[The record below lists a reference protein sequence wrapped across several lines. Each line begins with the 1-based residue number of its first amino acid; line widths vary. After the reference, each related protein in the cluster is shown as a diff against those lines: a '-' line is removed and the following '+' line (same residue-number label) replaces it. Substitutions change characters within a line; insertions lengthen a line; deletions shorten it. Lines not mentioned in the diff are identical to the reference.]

1 MQALWFLLLYF
12 SLRKRRFLQKFL
24 DSDVWEFIFEQH
36 QRLKNFLQSVFYSPP
51 IPFREFL
58 IKAEMQVQTP
68 KTV

>member
-1 MQALWFLLLYF
+1 MPPLWFLMLYF

-24 DSDVWEFIFEQH
+24 DSDLWE
-36 QRLKNFLQSVFYSPP
+36 NFGSTPKIEKFLRSVFYSPP

>member
-24 DSDVWEFIFEQH
+24 DSDLWEFIFEQH
-36 QRLKNFLQSVFYSPP
+36 QRLKNFCEAFFTVPP

-58 IKAEMQVQTP
+58 IRAEMQVQAP

>member
-1 MQALWFLLLYF
+1 MPPIWFLLLYF

-24 DSDVWEFIFEQH
+24 GSTPKIE
-36 QRLKNFLQSVFYSPP
+36 KFLRSVFYSPP

-58 IKAEMQVQTP
+58 IKAEMQVQAP

>member
-12 SLRKRRFLQKFL
+12 SLRKRRFLQKFG
-24 DSDVWEFIFEQH
+24 STPKVE
-36 QRLKNFLQSVFYSPP
+36 KFLRSVFYSPP

-58 IKAEMQVQTP
+58 IKAEMQVQAP

>member
-24 DSDVWEFIFEQH
+24 DSDVWEFIGSTPKIE
-36 QRLKNFLQSVFYSPP
+36 KFLRSVFYSPP

-58 IKAEMQVQTP
+58 IRAEMQVQAP